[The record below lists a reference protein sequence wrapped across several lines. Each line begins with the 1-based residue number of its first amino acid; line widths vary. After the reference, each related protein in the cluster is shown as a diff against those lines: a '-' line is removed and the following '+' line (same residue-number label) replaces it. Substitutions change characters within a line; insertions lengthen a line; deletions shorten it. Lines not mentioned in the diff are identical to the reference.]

1 MTDSMSDKSAL
12 RPTTEYNIYG
22 QAGCFTINFAS
33 SYNTMHQISGFKTED
48 VAQAWVAEA
57 RLLVGTY
64 T

>member
-22 QAGCFTINFAS
+22 QAGCFTINFSS